1 MTDRPPRHI
10 TRAELSR
17 LAGVSDVAISKAC
30 KATLAEAC
38 DGKRIDVDHPSVV
51 AYLKGKGKKPPKL
64 GAAPTTPSAVRA
76 RAPSVL
82 LTARPRS
89 AGPLSSTPH
98 LGSDDDLEELADL
111 IRPLLERFGTE
122 QRFKDFLAS
131 LKTIEEIRGKR
142 LDNEENEGRLIERE
156 LVSKHIF
163 SALESLHKRLLTDL
177 VSTITQRL
185 YGAVKSG
192 MPLEEAK
199 NMVRDIISAQL
210 KPVKAT
216 AARVLRKR

>member
-1 MTDRPPRHI
+1 MARYV

-17 LAGVSDVAISKAC
+17 LAGVSDAAITKAC
-30 KATLAEAC
+30 RNTLLAAC
-38 DGKRIDVDHPSVV
+38 EGKRVDVDHPSVV
-51 AYLKGKGKKPPKL
+51 AYLKGKGRKPPKF
-64 GAAPTTPSAVRA
+64 GAAPTSPSAVRA

-89 AGPLSSTPH
+89 ADSPSLTPH
-98 LGSDDDLEELADL
+98 PGSDDDLEQLADL

-156 LVSKHIF
+156 LVSKHVF
-163 SALESLHKRLLTDL
+163 SALESLHKRLLTD
-177 VSTITQRL
+177 VVATITQRL

-192 MPLEEAK
+192 VPLEEAK
-199 NMVRDIISAQL
+199 QMVRDIISAQL
-210 KPVKAT
+210 KPVKTT
-216 AARVLRKR
+216 AARVLRNA

>member
-1 MTDRPPRHI
+1 MARFI

-30 KATLAEAC
+30 KATLAAAC
-38 DGKRIDVDHPSVV
+38 EGKRVDVDHPDVV
-51 AYLKGKGKKPPKL
+51 AYLKSKGRKPPKP

-76 RAPSVL
+76 RAPSAIL
-82 LTARPRS
+82 APRPRS
-89 AGPLSSTPH
+89 ADPGSSPTNP
-98 LGSDDDLEELADL
+98 GSDDDLEQLADL

-163 SALESLHKRLLTDL
+163 SALESLNKRLLTD
-177 VSTITQRL
+177 VVATITQRL

-192 MPLEEAK
+192 VPLEEAK
-199 NMVRDIISAQL
+199 QMVRDIISAQL
-210 KPVKAT
+210 KPVKTT
-216 AARVLRKR
+216 AARVLRNA

>member
-1 MTDRPPRHI
+1 MARFI

-30 KATLAEAC
+30 KATLAAAC
-38 DGKRIDVDHPSVV
+38 EGKRVDVDHSDVV
-51 AYLKGKGKKPPKL
+51 AYLKSKGRKPPKV

-76 RAPSVL
+76 RAPSVVL
-82 LTARPRS
+82 SGRPRS
-89 AGPLSSTPH
+89 ADPPPATTVP
-98 LGSDDDLEELADL
+98 GSDDDIEQLADL

-163 SALESLHKRLLTDL
+163 SALESLNKRLLTDV

-192 MPLEEAK
+192 VSLEEAK
-199 NMVRDIISAQL
+199 EMVRDIISAQL
-210 KPVKAT
+210 KPVKTT
-216 AARVLRKR
+216 AARVLRNA